1 MLFYIG
7 FGATIL
13 LETLITAK
21 HVKDIIFLQKESF
34 TVTFKE
40 SYTLFLTL
48 IGLGPEILL
57 PVTSNKLAKKMRN
70 SEC

>member
-21 HVKDIIFLQKESF
+21 HVNYIIFLQKESF
-34 TVTFKE
+34 KEAFKE
-40 SYTLFLTL
+40 SCTLFLTM

-57 PVTSNKLAKKMRN
+57 SITSNKLAKKMRN
-70 SEC
+70 SER